1 MNTESMST
9 QIQPIGNAAE
19 KFFDLVS
26 AWKKAKE
33 DDKVTFLESIGM
45 IKEVIEFISAVKQ
58 VKSVN
63 MINAT
68 DEDIQD
74 LSMIFM
80 KTIEREVK
88 FVRED
93 LVNML
98 EIARSGAQMIARV
111 R

>member
-1 MNTESMST
+1 MKELMSS
-9 QIQPIGNAAE
+9 QVQPVANAAD
-19 KFFDLVS
+19 KFFDLVT

-33 DDKVTFLESIGM
+33 DDKVTFIESIRM

-58 VKSVN
+58 VKSVD
-63 MINAT
+63 MLNAT
-68 DEDIQD
+68 DQDIQD
-74 LSMIFM
+74 LSLIFM
-80 KTIEREVK
+80 NAIDREVK

-98 EIARSGAQMIARV
+98 EIARSSAQIIVRV